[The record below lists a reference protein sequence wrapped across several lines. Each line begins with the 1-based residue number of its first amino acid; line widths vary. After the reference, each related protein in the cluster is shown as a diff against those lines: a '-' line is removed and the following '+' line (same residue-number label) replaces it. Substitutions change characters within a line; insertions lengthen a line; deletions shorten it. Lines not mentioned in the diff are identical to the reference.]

1 MFSNLPN
8 TLLTARLKQT
18 TNQLTTGFLSTHRV
32 YLATTASKGG
42 PNINLEILRNIDGIL
57 DWNVDCPEEKIVL
70 LFVERRTRK
79 TLFLTEDQSLLRSP
93 LFLSERR
100 RRQRALVFLFLQ
112 SVRSLE
118 ICLRHPWT
126 PEQYSHW
133 ANCRRQFL

>member
-18 TNQLTTGFLSTHRV
+18 INQLTTGFHSTHRV

-57 DWNVDCPEEKIVL
+57 DWNVDCPGGKMIISGAL
-70 LFVERRTRK
+70 DQMATTN
-79 TLFLTEDQSLLRSP
+79 TLFPTEDQSPLPSP

-100 RRQRALVFLFLQ
+100 RRSQALASLSPQ
-112 SVRSLE
+112 SVQSLE

-126 PEQYSHW
+126 PEQYSH
-133 ANCRRQFL
+133 